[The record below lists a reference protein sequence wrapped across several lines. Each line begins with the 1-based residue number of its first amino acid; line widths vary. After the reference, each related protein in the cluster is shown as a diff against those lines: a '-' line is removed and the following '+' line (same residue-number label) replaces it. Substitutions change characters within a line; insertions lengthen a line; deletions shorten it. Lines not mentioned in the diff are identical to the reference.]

1 MLTINNKMG
10 FMNFRS
16 YSYGSSDRSSPNS
29 RRWKFIRRALSRTP
43 HGRTIRREWLLHI
56 SALYIASRGPVHPFF
71 SQRLGAED
79 DSLRGVL
86 ELGPTIGRLIRPVQA
101 RQNIFC
107 SSNRG
112 VPFLSV
118 GRLRREQPPV

>member
-29 RRWKFIRRALSRTP
+29 RRWKFIRRASSRTP

-56 SALYIASRGPVHPFF
+56 SALYIASRGPSRSFRSGGCDANSRQF
-71 SQRLGAED
+71 EEAK
-79 DSLRGVL
+79 
-86 ELGPTIGRLIRPVQA
+86 PTQA
-101 RQNIFC
+101 CEAAFGGEQ
-107 SSNRG
+107 SSG
-112 VPFLSV
+112 
-118 GRLRREQPPV
+118 